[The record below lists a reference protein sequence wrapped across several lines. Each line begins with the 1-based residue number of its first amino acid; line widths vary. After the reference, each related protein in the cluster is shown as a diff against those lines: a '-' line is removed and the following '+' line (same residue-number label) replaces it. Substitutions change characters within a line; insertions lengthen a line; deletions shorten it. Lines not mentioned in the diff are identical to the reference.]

1 MSQSKRIRQVHIKVS
16 DLVKIYR
23 TGDISVHALKGV
35 DLEVRPGEI
44 IAIMGPSGSGKTTL
58 LNLIGGIDKPTAG
71 SILVN
76 GVDITKYS
84 ESRLRL
90 YRLYTV
96 GYIFQFFNLVPTLT
110 VLENIVLPML
120 IAGWEK
126 KKAIERAKELLKEV
140 DLFGKENRFPEE
152 LSGGERQRVAVAVA
166 LANDPPLI
174 LADEPTGELD
184 IVNAEKVVS
193 LLVNLARN
201 GKTIVVSTHDP
212 RVARMTDRIYMLE
225 DGRIIGVYTPERL
238 SGGTAISEIGLERQI
253 IDYLKKR
260 ISGLQD
266 ELKELE
272 KLFREGKISA
282 EEFISKYNRVR
293 ETIDLLKDEI
303 ARLGAGVEV

>member
-1 MSQSKRIRQVHIKVS
+1 MSKRVRQVHVKVS
-16 DLVKIYR
+16 ELVKIYR
-23 TGDISVHALKGV
+23 TGDVSVHALKGI
-35 DLEVRPGEI
+35 DLEVKPGEI
-44 IAIMGPSGSGKTTL
+44 ITIMGPSGSGKTTL
-58 LNLIGGIDKPTAG
+58 LNLVGGIDKPTAG

-76 GVDITKYS
+76 GVDITRYN
-84 ESRLRL
+84 EAQLRL

-120 IAGWEK
+120 IAGSK
-126 KKAIERAKELLKEV
+126 KDQAIDRAKELLKTV
-140 DLFGKENRFPEE
+140 GLLGKENRFPEE

-184 IVNAEKVVS
+184 IVNAEKVIS
-193 LLVNLARN
+193 LLVDLARS
-201 GKTIVVSTHDP
+201 GKTIIVSTHDP

-238 SGGTAISEIGLERQI
+238 SGSTAVSEIGFERQI
-253 IDYLKKR
+253 VEYFKR
-260 ISGLQD
+260 RVNGLQE

-282 EEFISKYNRVR
+282 EEFIDRYDRIKK
-293 ETIDLLKDEI
+293 TISLLKDEI
-303 ARLGAGVEV
+303 ARIGAGVEV

>member
-1 MSQSKRIRQVHIKVS
+1 MSQSKRIRQVHIKVT

-23 TGDISVHALKGV
+23 AGDISVHALKGV

-44 IAIMGPSGSGKTTL
+44 ITIMGPSGSGKTTL

-71 SILVN
+71 SIFVN
-76 GVDITKYS
+76 GVDITRYN
-84 ESRLRL
+84 ESQLRL

-120 IAGWEK
+120 IASWNK
-126 KKAIERAKELLKEV
+126 KRAIERAKELLKKV
-140 DLFGKENRFPEE
+140 DLLGKENRFPEE
-152 LSGGERQRVAVAVA
+152 LSGGERQRVAIAVA
-166 LANDPPLI
+166 LSNDPPLI

-201 GKTIVVSTHDP
+201 GKTIIVSTHDP

-253 IDYLKKR
+253 VDYLKKR
-260 ISGLQD
+260 INGLQD

-282 EEFISKYNRVR
+282 EEFINKYNRIK
-293 ETIDLLKDEI
+293 ETITLLKDEI
-303 ARLGAGVEV
+303 ARLGAGIEV

>member
-1 MSQSKRIRQVHIKVS
+1 MSQSKRIRQVHIEAS

-23 TGDISVHALKGV
+23 IGDIIVHALKGV

-44 IAIMGPSGSGKTTL
+44 ITIMGPSGSGKTTL

-71 SILVN
+71 SIFVN
-76 GVDITKYS
+76 GIDITRYN
-84 ESRLRL
+84 ESQLRL

-110 VLENIVLPML
+110 VLENIILPML

-126 KKAIERAKELLKEV
+126 KKAIERAKELLKKV
-140 DLFGKENRFPEE
+140 DLLGKENRFPEE

-201 GKTIVVSTHDP
+201 GKTIVVSTMIH
-212 RVARMTDRIYMLE
+212 V
-225 DGRIIGVYTPERL
+225 
-238 SGGTAISEIGLERQI
+238 
-253 IDYLKKR
+253 
-260 ISGLQD
+260 
-266 ELKELE
+266 
-272 KLFREGKISA
+272 
-282 EEFISKYNRVR
+282 
-293 ETIDLLKDEI
+293 
-303 ARLGAGVEV
+303 